1 MFETMNNDIFV
12 FQKRKPSVDIS
23 YFLFLYILLMLLL
36 FIGTIFHYKVFKTA
50 NGRICSAGWCCV
62 SKGEYFLG
70 AAFFFL
76 FK

>member
-50 NGRICSAGWCCV
+50 NGRICCAG
-62 SKGEYFLG
+62 
-70 AAFFFL
+70 
-76 FK
+76 